1 MEVTLDKADQPAVS
15 PGVAKYVEQANRQLE
30 VRRQEMRRA
39 KGFRFDTIA
48 VHGLYTA
55 REALE
60 KNQGAIIEPVYASSG
75 QAYRDSDEME
85 AAQTGRIPSW
95 AYIRIHNPTLGYLE
109 DTLALLDTY
118 GSDIDAGCCVYSSG
132 MAAIENLT
140 DTLLV
145 RKADEPV
152 NFVAQCQIYG
162 GTFQQFNVRKMQE
175 RGIEVRWILDPND
188 IDEWRSKIDRHTRFL
203 YGEMPSN
210 PGLVFF
216 DLKQPI
222 DLAHEHGLPFIADST
237 IATPALLRPLL
248 HGADIVIH
256 SVTKTMSSSGT
267 GTAGAIIARRNIP
280 SNVPNDA
287 MKADFTRY
295 LREYPHRDQGGCLH
309 PTQALSSM
317 NDIRT
322 LRTRIDIWSQ
332 TSLKVARFLAKHPAV
347 TNVNYLGLEDNP
359 LHAVASKYLW
369 LVDAEHDDRYGKPT
383 NRYGHLLSFR
393 VKGGPQAAR
402 KVFDRLQLIF
412 RVTDLGRVKS
422 IATIPSI
429 STHLQQG
436 EESRKMAHIP
446 PDLVRLSV
454 GAEHPDDIIADLEQA
469 LAAAK

>member
-1 MEVTLDKADQPAVS
+1 MDHSTPPS
-15 PGVAKYVEQANRQLE
+15 PSEGVQKYIDRAKRALE
-30 VRRQEMRRA
+30 VRKQDIVRA
-39 KGFRFDTIA
+39 RKRRFDTIA

-55 REALE
+55 TEAIE
-60 KNQGAIIEPVYASSG
+60 KNQGAIIEPVFASSG

-85 AAQTGRIPSW
+85 AAQTGQIPTW

-109 DTLALLDTY
+109 DTLALLESY
-118 GSDIDAGCCVYSSG
+118 GTDVDAGCVVYSSG

-145 RKADEPV
+145 KQGNDPI

-188 IDEWRSKIDRHTRFL
+188 IDEWRSKIDKHTRFL
-203 YGEMPSN
+203 YGELPSN
-210 PGLVFF
+210 PGLMFF
-216 DLKQPI
+216 DLKQAI
-222 DLAHEHGLPFIADST
+222 DLAHEHGLPYIADST
-237 IATPALLRPLL
+237 IATPALLRPLAY
-248 HGADIVIH
+248 GADVVVH
-256 SVTKTMSSSGT
+256 SVTKTISASGT
-267 GTAGAIIARRNIP
+267 GTAGAIIARKSIP
-280 SNVPNDA
+280 SNVNNDR
-287 MKADFTRY
+287 MKADLCTY

-309 PTQALSSM
+309 PFQALSSI
-317 NDIRT
+317 NDLRT
-322 LRTRIDIWSQ
+322 LRARVDVWSQ
-332 TSLKVARFLAKHPAV
+332 STLKVARFLKKQPSV
-347 TNVNYLGLEDNP
+347 TDVNYLGLEDHP
-359 LHAVASKYLW
+359 LYPVASKYLW
-369 LVDAEHDDRYGKPT
+369 LVDSEYDDRYGKKV

-393 VKGGPQAAR
+393 VKEGPQAAR
-402 KVFDRLQLIF
+402 RVFDRLQLIM

-454 GAEHPDDIIADLEQA
+454 GAEHPDDIISDLEQA
-469 LAAAK
+469 LGAAKG

>member
-1 MEVTLDKADQPAVS
+1 MK
-15 PGVAKYVEQANRQLE
+15 KYIDRANRRSLPASG
-30 VRRQEMRRA
+30 RRRA
-39 KGFRFDTIA
+39 RKRRFDTIA

-55 REALE
+55 TEAIE

-85 AAQTGRIPSW
+85 AAQTGLIPTW

-109 DTLALLDTY
+109 DTLALLESY
-118 GSDIDAGCCVYSSG
+118 GTDVDAGCVVYSSG

-145 RKADEPV
+145 RQGNDPI

-175 RGIEVRWILDPND
+175 RGIEVRWILDPNN
-188 IDEWRSKIDRHTRFL
+188 IDEWRSSIDKNTRFL
-203 YGEMPSN
+203 YGELPSN
-210 PGLVFF
+210 PGLAFF
-216 DLKQPI
+216 DLKKAV

-237 IATPALLRPLL
+237 IATPALLRPLE

-256 SVTKTMSSSGT
+256 SVTKTMSASGT
-267 GTAGAIIARRNIP
+267 GTAGAVVARKSIP
-280 SNVPNDA
+280 SNVNNDR
-287 MKADFTRY
+287 MRADFCSY

-309 PTQALSSM
+309 PFQALSTI
-317 NDIRT
+317 NDLRT
-322 LRTRIDIWSQ
+322 LRTRIDVWSQ
-332 TSLKVARFLAKHPAV
+332 TSLKVARFLQKQPQV
-347 TNVNYLGLEDNP
+347 TDVNYLGLEDHP
-359 LHAVASKYLW
+359 LYPVASKYLW
-369 LVDAEHDDRYGKPT
+369 LVDSEHDDRYGKKV

-393 VKGGPQAAR
+393 VKGGPLAAR
-402 KVFDRLQLIF
+402 KVFDRLQLIM

-454 GAEHPDDIIADLEQA
+454 GAEHPNDIIADLEQA

>member
-1 MEVTLDKADQPAVS
+1 MDQSTPPSPSDGVQKYIDRANKA
-15 PGVAKYVEQANRQLE
+15 LE
-30 VRRQEMRRA
+30 VRKQDIACARKR
-39 KGFRFDTIA
+39 RFDTIA

-55 REALE
+55 TEAIE
-60 KNQGAIIEPVYASSG
+60 KNQGAIIEPVFASSG

-85 AAQTGRIPSW
+85 AAQTGQIPTW

-109 DTLALLDTY
+109 DTLALLESY
-118 GSDIDAGCCVYSSG
+118 GTDVDAGCVVYSSG

-145 RKADEPV
+145 KQGNDPI

-188 IDEWRSKIDRHTRFL
+188 IDEWRSKIDKNTRFL

-216 DLKQPI
+216 DLKHAI
-222 DLAHEHGLPFIADST
+222 DLAHEHGLPYIADST
-237 IATPALLRPLL
+237 IATPALLRPLAY
-248 HGADIVIH
+248 GADVVVH
-256 SVTKTMSSSGT
+256 SVTKTMSASGT
-267 GTAGAIIARRNIP
+267 GTAGAIIARKSIP
-280 SNVPNDA
+280 SNVNNDR
-287 MKADFTRY
+287 MKADLCAY

-309 PTQALSSM
+309 PYQALSSM
-317 NDIRT
+317 NDLRT
-322 LRTRIDIWSQ
+322 LRTRVDVWSQ
-332 TSLKVARFLAKHPAV
+332 SALKVARFLKKQPGV
-347 TNVNYLGLEDNP
+347 TDVNYLGLEDHP
-359 LHAVASKYLW
+359 LYPIASKYLW
-369 LVDAEHDDRYGKPT
+369 LADSEYDERYGKKV

-393 VKGGPQAAR
+393 VKDGPLAAR
-402 KVFDRLQLIF
+402 KVFDRLQLIM

-446 PDLVRLSV
+446 PDLIRLSV
-454 GAEHPDDIIADLEQA
+454 GAEHPDDIISDLEQA
-469 LAAAK
+469 LGAAKGF

>member
-1 MEVTLDKADQPAVS
+1 MDHSTPPS
-15 PGVAKYVEQANRQLE
+15 PSEGVKKYIDRASRALE
-30 VRRQEMRRA
+30 IRKQDIARA
-39 KGFRFDTIA
+39 RKRRFDTIS

-55 REALE
+55 TEAIE
-60 KNQGAIIEPVYASSG
+60 KNQGAIIEPVFASSG

-85 AAQTGRIPSW
+85 AAQTGQIPTW

-109 DTLALLDTY
+109 DTLALLESY
-118 GSDIDAGCCVYSSG
+118 GTDVDAGCVVYSSG

-145 RKADEPV
+145 KQGSDPI

-175 RGIEVRWILDPND
+175 RGIEVRWILDPNN
-188 IDEWRSKIDRHTRFL
+188 IAEWRSKIDRNTRFL
-203 YGEMPSN
+203 YGELPSN

-216 DLKQPI
+216 DLKKTV
-222 DLAHEHGLPFIADST
+222 DLAHEHGLPYIADST
-237 IATPALLRPLL
+237 IATPALLRPLAY
-248 HGADIVIH
+248 GADIVVH
-256 SVTKTMSSSGT
+256 SVTKTMSASGT
-267 GTAGAIIARRNIP
+267 GTAGAIIARKSIP
-280 SNVPNDA
+280 SNVNNDR
-287 MKADFTRY
+287 MKADLCTY

-309 PTQALSSM
+309 PYQALSSM
-317 NDIRT
+317 NDLRT
-322 LRTRIDIWSQ
+322 LRTRVDVWSQ
-332 TSLKVARFLAKHPAV
+332 SALKVARFLQKQPGV
-347 TNVNYLGLEDNP
+347 TDVNYLGLEDHP
-359 LHAVASKYLW
+359 LHPLASKYLW
-369 LVDAEHDDRYGKPT
+369 LADSEYDDRYGMKV

-393 VKGGPQAAR
+393 VKAGPQAAR
-402 KVFDRLQLIF
+402 KVFDRLQLIM

-454 GAEHPDDIIADLEQA
+454 GAEHPDDIVGDLEQA
-469 LAAAK
+469 LSAAK

>member
-1 MEVTLDKADQPAVS
+1 MAPVYS
-15 PGVAKYVEQANRQLE
+15 PGVQKYIDQANLNLKERAE
-30 VRRQEMRRA
+30 TIRRCR
-39 KGFRFDTIA
+39 KYRFDTLA

-55 REALE
+55 REAIE
-60 KNQGAIIEPVYASSG
+60 KNQGAIVEPMYASSG

-85 AAQTGRIPSW
+85 AAQAGLIPTW

-109 DTLALLDTY
+109 DTLALLESY
-118 GSDIDAGCCVYSSG
+118 GTDADAGCVVYSSG

-145 RKADEPV
+145 RQGNDPV

-188 IDEWRSKIDRHTRFL
+188 LDEWRSKIDKHTRFL
-203 YGEMPSN
+203 YGELPSN
-210 PGLVFF
+210 PGLAFF
-216 DLKQPI
+216 DLAKPI
-222 DLAHEHGLPFIADST
+222 ALAHEHDLPFVADST
-237 IATPALLRPLL
+237 IATPALLRPLAY
-248 HGADIVIH
+248 GADIVIH

-267 GTAGAIIARRNIP
+267 GTAGAVIARKPIVTNL
-280 SNVPNDA
+280 PNDRVR
-287 MKADFTRY
+287 ADFCTY

-309 PTQALSSM
+309 PYQALSTM
-317 NDIRT
+317 NDLRT
-322 LRTRIDIWSQ
+322 LRTRVDVWSQ
-332 TSLKVARFLAKHPAV
+332 SALKVAQFLKRHAAV
-347 TNVNYLGLEDNP
+347 AEVNYLGLENHP
-359 LHAVASKYLW
+359 LYPVASKYLW
-369 LVDAEHDDRYGKPT
+369 LVDSEHDDRYGKKV

-393 VKGGPQAAR
+393 VKNGPAAAR
-402 KVFDRLQLIF
+402 KVFDRLQLIM

-454 GAEHPDDIIADLEQA
+454 GAEHPDDIINDLDQA
-469 LAAAK
+469 LAAVK

>member
-1 MEVTLDKADQPAVS
+1 MSDNCRPSLTS
-15 PGVAKYVEQANRQLE
+15 PGVQKYVDRANE
-30 VRRQEMRRA
+30 VLAERAERIRRA
-39 KGFRFDTIA
+39 RGLRFDTLA

-55 REALE
+55 QEAIE
-60 KNQGAIIEPVYASSG
+60 RNQGAIIEPVYMSSG

-85 AAQTGRIPSW
+85 AAQTGLIPTW

-109 DTLALLDTY
+109 DTLTLLETY
-118 GSDIDAGCCVYSSG
+118 GTDVDAGCCVYSSG

-145 RKADEPV
+145 RQGDDPV

-175 RGIEVRWILDPND
+175 RGIEVRWVLDPND

-203 YGEMPSN
+203 YGELPSN
-210 PGLVFF
+210 PGLMFF
-216 DLKQPI
+216 DLKRPI
-222 DLAHEHGLPFIADST
+222 ELAHEHGLPFVADST
-237 IATPALLRPLL
+237 IATPALLRPLE
-248 HGADIVIH
+248 HGADIVVH
-256 SVTKTMSSSGT
+256 SVTKTMSASGT
-267 GTAGAIIARRNIP
+267 GAAGAVIARKPIVSNIP
-280 SNVPNDA
+280 NEA

-309 PTQALSSM
+309 PMQALFTL
-317 NDIRT
+317 NDLRT

-332 TSLKVARFLAKHPAV
+332 SALQVARFLEQHPAV
-347 TNVNYLGLEDNP
+347 LEVNYLGLESHR
-359 LHAVASKYLW
+359 LHAVASRYLW
-369 LVDAEHDDRYGKPT
+369 LVDAEHDARYGRPV

-393 VKGGPQAAR
+393 VKAGPAAAR
-402 KVFDRLQLIF
+402 RVFDRLNLIM

-436 EESRKMAHIP
+436 DEARKMACIP

-454 GAEHPDDIIADLEQA
+454 GAEHQDDIIADLNQA
-469 LAAAK
+469 LEAD

>member
-1 MEVTLDKADQPAVS
+1 
-15 PGVAKYVEQANRQLE
+15 
-30 VRRQEMRRA
+30 
-39 KGFRFDTIA
+39 
-48 VHGLYTA
+48 
-55 REALE
+55 
-60 KNQGAIIEPVYASSG
+60 
-75 QAYRDSDEME
+75 
-85 AAQTGRIPSW
+85 
-95 AYIRIHNPTLGYLE
+95 
-109 DTLALLDTY
+109 
-118 GSDIDAGCCVYSSG
+118 
-132 MAAIENLT
+132 
-140 DTLLV
+140 
-145 RKADEPV
+145 
-152 NFVAQCQIYG
+152 
-162 GTFQQFNVRKMQE
+162 
-175 RGIEVRWILDPND
+175 
-188 IDEWRSKIDRHTRFL
+188 
-203 YGEMPSN
+203 
-210 PGLVFF
+210 
-216 DLKQPI
+216 
-222 DLAHEHGLPFIADST
+222 
-237 IATPALLRPLL
+237 
-248 HGADIVIH
+248 
-256 SVTKTMSSSGT
+256 MSSSGT

>member
-1 MEVTLDKADQPAVS
+1 MDHSTPPS
-15 PGVAKYVEQANRQLE
+15 PSEGVKKYIDRASRALE
-30 VRRQEMRRA
+30 IRKQDIARA
-39 KGFRFDTIA
+39 RKRRFDTIS

-55 REALE
+55 TEAIE
-60 KNQGAIIEPVYASSG
+60 KNQGAIIEPVFASSG

-85 AAQTGRIPSW
+85 AAQTGQIPTW

-109 DTLALLDTY
+109 DTLALLESY
-118 GSDIDAGCCVYSSG
+118 GTDVDAGCVVYSSG

-145 RKADEPV
+145 KQGSDPI

-175 RGIEVRWILDPND
+175 RGIEVRWILDPNN
-188 IDEWRSKIDRHTRFL
+188 IDEWRSKIDRNTRFL
-203 YGEMPSN
+203 YGELPSN

-216 DLKQPI
+216 DLKKTV
-222 DLAHEHGLPFIADST
+222 DLAHEHGLPYIADST
-237 IATPALLRPLL
+237 IATPALLRPLAY
-248 HGADIVIH
+248 GADIVVH
-256 SVTKTMSSSGT
+256 SVTKTMSASGT
-267 GTAGAIIARRNIP
+267 GTAGAIIARKSIP
-280 SNVPNDA
+280 SNVNNDR
-287 MKADFTRY
+287 MKADLCTY

-309 PTQALSSM
+309 PYQALSSM
-317 NDIRT
+317 NDLRT
-322 LRTRIDIWSQ
+322 LRTRVDVWSQ
-332 TSLKVARFLAKHPAV
+332 SALKVARFLQKQPGV
-347 TNVNYLGLEDNP
+347 TDVNYLGLEDHP
-359 LHAVASKYLW
+359 LHPLASKYLW
-369 LVDAEHDDRYGKPT
+369 LADSEYDDRYGMKV

-393 VKGGPQAAR
+393 VKAGPQAAR
-402 KVFDRLQLIF
+402 KVFDRLQLIM

-454 GAEHPDDIIADLEQA
+454 GAEHPDDIVGDLEQA
-469 LAAAK
+469 LSAAK